1 MTTITST
8 RAIGAGSILLALGF
22 NVPYAL
28 LASRFNY
35 PGILREAPE
44 RILAAFTE
52 GGAPLMLTWYAFALA
67 AMLFIPVSLGLA
79 LGGGRARAYPAL
91 AIAAAVLGALAGLTQ
106 AMGLLRWVMVV
117 PVLAADP
124 EGAQLFAM
132 LHAYAGVA
140 IGEHLGMLLTAAFLG
155 AMAALHAAEGARAL
169 ATLGGLTA
177 GAITWGALEGVA
189 LAMGVDGAVFS
200 LGAIAGYLLLTIW
213 LIWAGASMVFQ
224 GRRLLRVAEDSLT
237 A

>member
-1 MTTITST
+1 MTSNASA

-22 NVPYAL
+22 NVPYAV
-28 LASRFNY
+28 LASRFDY

-52 GGAPLMLTWYAFALA
+52 GGAPLVLTWYAFALA

-79 LGGGRARAYPAL
+79 LGGGRVRTQTAL
-91 AIAAAVLGALAGLTQ
+91 AVAAAVLGALAGLTQ
-106 AMGLLRWVMVV
+106 AIGLLRWVMVV

-140 IGEHLGMLLTAAFLG
+140 IGEHLGMLLTATFLG
-155 AMAALHAAEGARAL
+155 TMAVLHAAEGLRAL
-169 ATLGGLTA
+169 AAQGGLTA
-177 GAITWGALEGVA
+177 AAIAWGAIEGVA
-189 LAMGVDGAVFS
+189 LALGADGAVFS
-200 LGAIAGYLLLTIW
+200 LGAIAGYLLLTVW
-213 LIWAGASMVFQ
+213 LLWAGLHMIRGVY
-224 GRRLLRVAEDSLT
+224 RLPRLAGDTLT